1 MLTDQLSSRRVA
13 LVSGAGRGIGASIA
27 AALARDGAD
36 IALNYN
42 RDEAAAQE
50 TAGRLSALGAQVRL
64 YQGSV
69 GEAADCAAIVES
81 AARDFGR
88 LDILVHNAGIASRGL
103 PVAKTSPDEVEK
115 LMRVHAFGAF
125 YLAHYAMPH
134 LLVAPRGDIV
144 MLSSIATAA
153 TPAGGAPYTMAKAAI
168 EALAKT
174 LAKEV
179 NRSGIR
185 VNVVAPGLTATEMGG
200 RLAKAVTGVE
210 TIGELDA
217 AYPFGHVCTP
227 QEVAKVVAFLCS
239 PSNGYVSG
247 QVIYVEGG
255 QGGGFPTPPKRAQ
268 VIDKVPA

>member
-1 MLTDQLSSRRVA
+1 MPTDHLSPRRVA

-27 AALARDGAD
+27 AALAKDGAD

-50 TAGRLSALGAQVRL
+50 TADRLGALGARVRL

-69 GEAADCAAIVES
+69 GDAAACERIVEAAAG
-81 AARDFGR
+81 DFGR

-103 PVAKTSPDEVEK
+103 PVAKTSPEEVEK

-125 YLAHYAMPH
+125 YLAHYALPH
-134 LLVAPRGDIV
+134 LLAAPRGDIV
-144 MLSSIATAA
+144 MLSSIATLV
-153 TPAGGAPYTMAKAAI
+153 PQAGGAPYNMAKAAI

-179 NRSGIR
+179 NRHGIR
-185 VNVVAPGLTATEMGG
+185 VNVVAPGLTATDMGS
-200 RLAKAVTGVE
+200 RLAKAVTGAA
-210 TIGELDA
+210 IADLDA

-227 QEVAKVVAFLCS
+227 EEVANVVAFLCS
-239 PSNGYVSG
+239 PQNGYVSG
-247 QVIYVEGG
+247 QVIYVEGA
-255 QGGGFPTPPKRAQ
+255 QGPGVAKPLAS
-268 VIDKVPA
+268 A

>member
-1 MLTDQLSSRRVA
+1 MTTEQASSRRVA

-27 AALARDGAD
+27 RALARQGAD

-42 RDEAAAQE
+42 RDEAAAAE
-50 TAGRLSALGAQVRL
+50 TAASLAALGATVRL

-69 GEAADCAAIVES
+69 GEAAACAQIVAA

-103 PVAKTSPDEVEK
+103 SVDKTSPEEVEK

-125 YLAHYAMPH
+125 YLAHYALPH
-134 LLVAPRGDIV
+134 LVQAPRGDIV
-144 MLSSIATAA
+144 MLSSIATLVP
-153 TPAGGAPYTMAKAAI
+153 PAGGAPYNMAKAAI

-179 NRSGIR
+179 NRQGVR
-185 VNVVAPGLTATEMGG
+185 VNVVAPGLTATDMGG
-200 RLAKAVTGVE
+200 RLAKAVTGVAS
-210 TIGELDA
+210 INELDA

-227 QEVAKVVAFLCS
+227 DEVADVVAYLCS
-239 PSNGYVSG
+239 PQNAYVSG
-247 QVIYVEGG
+247 QVIYVEGA
-255 QGGGFPTPPKRAQ
+255 QGPGLPKPPKA
-268 VIDKVPA
+268 A